1 MWAGRSKL
9 YGRRISGCCQSAR
22 NARGQLVQIRRRG
35 RLAGAYR
42 GVALAGFVVGRLAAR
57 GLARCSDGS
66 RSSQAFPNGSD
77 SVRWVVHDC
86 KRVAKCLGE
95 F

>member
-1 MWAGRSKL
+1 MSVNAGVNL
-9 YGRRISGCCQSAR
+9 VH
-22 NARGQLVQIRRRG
+22 RGSLGYAVVCMPFC
-35 RLAGAYR
+35 AYR

-66 RSSQAFPNGSD
+66 RSPQAFPNGSD
-77 SVRWVVHDC
+77 SVRWVVHDR
-86 KRVAKCLGE
+86 KRVAKCFGE